1 MSKRNLLLKC
11 AVLAAFAAAVLVASP
26 RFVQRAYATS
36 AGCEAKCTN
45 GTCSADPEDNETCTC
60 SCAFFTGSAKCT
72 CKQVPEI
79 APSTP
84 G

>member
-1 MSKRNLLLKC
+1 MSNRNLLLKC
-11 AVLAAFAAAVLVASP
+11 AVLAAIVAAALVISP
-26 RFVQRAYATS
+26 RFVQRVYATS

-60 SCAFFTGSAKCT
+60 ACSFFQAAKCT
-72 CKQVPEI
+72 CQQVPAI
-79 APSTP
+79 APATP